1 VLFLDNTVM
10 ARPRRGES
18 GGRSPQLL
26 NGAKRASFPSYIE
39 PCSPRTGEA
48 PARGEWLCEI
58 KHDGYRTQAHMN
70 RGHLAL
76 YSRRGH
82 DWSDRFLPV
91 AQALRLVTVESAV
104 LDGEIVV
111 LGSGG
116 IADFRMLQADLAAKR
131 TDRLAYFVFDLLYL
145 DGFDLRGC
153 AIEERKK
160 LLRELFPSDN
170 KLLRFSEH
178 FEIAPGEMF
187 GQACRLGFEGIV
199 CKQLGSRYHSGESDD
214 WVKVK
219 CKKSETFPIIAFVEK
234 LGASPRRIA
243 SLYLG
248 RWVDGQLLYAGKAET
263 GFKQEMLY
271 ELRERLDPYIRKT
284 APLSVP
290 VKKPK
295 ATWVEPVVEA
305 EIEYNNLTAG
315 NILRM
320 PVFKGVRDDLRK
332 EASSNARRRS
342 NARPAVPRANIL
354 QWLPDATAPSKEEL
368 SVYWRRVEKQA
379 LEYLARRPLKLVRR
393 VHGTIFYHMGPLPP
407 IPSSVHELKIRKRE
421 GGEGTRLWIDDL
433 AGFLGLLEI
442 GAIEL
447 HPWNSTVDDI
457 EHPDT
462 LVFDLDPGDGISW
475 GFVIESALAMRE
487 ILSKSGHDCWP
498 KLTGGKGIHI
508 MVPIDSKMTHD
519 AAHSY
524 AKRLAQELA
533 ATARSRYT
541 LSATMS
547 ERKGRLF
554 IDYLRN
560 GRGTTAVGTY
570 SPRAREGFPI
580 AAPVTWSDVE
590 SGLAADA
597 FTIFRLPRTTG
608 RGRTSSISA
617 GSRASKGQVRGRTG
631 TK

>member
-1 VLFLDNTVM
+1 M

-18 GGRSPQLL
+18 GGRSLQHLD
-26 NGAKRASFPSYIE
+26 GARRASFPSYIE

-58 KHDGYRTQAHMN
+58 KQDGYRTQAHIN
-70 RGHLAL
+70 RSRLAL

-82 DWSDRFLPV
+82 DWADRFLPI
-91 AQALRLVTVESAV
+91 AQALRLVGVENAV

-111 LGSGG
+111 LGHGG

-131 TDRLAYFVFDLLYL
+131 TDRLVYFIFDLLYL
-145 DGFDLRGC
+145 NGFDLRGC
-153 AIEERKK
+153 VVEKRKE
-160 LLRELFPSDN
+160 LLRDLLPAGN
-170 KLLRFSEH
+170 NLLRFSEH
-178 FEIAPGEMF
+178 FAIAPGEMF
-187 GQACRLGFEGIV
+187 SQACRLGFEGIV
-199 CKQLGSRYHSGESDD
+199 CKQLGTRYRSGEVDD

-284 APLSVP
+284 SPLAVP

-295 ATWVEPVVEA
+295 ATWVEPVIQA
-305 EIEYNNLTAG
+305 EIEYTNLTAG

-320 PVFKGVRDDLRK
+320 PVFKGIRDDLGKTART
-332 EASSNARRRS
+332 NARRRS
-342 NARPAVPRANIL
+342 SARPAVPRANIL
-354 QWLPDATAPSKEEL
+354 QWLPHATAPSKEEL
-368 SVYWRRVEKQA
+368 ATYWHRVARPA

-407 IPSSVHELKIRKRE
+407 IPTAVHELKIRKRE
-421 GGEGTRLWIDDL
+421 GGEGTRLWIEDL
-433 AGFLGLLEI
+433 PGLLGLVEI

-462 LVFDLDPGDGISW
+462 LVFDLDPGDGVSW

-487 ILSKSGHDCWP
+487 ILRKNGHDSWP
-498 KLTGGKGIHI
+498 KVTGGKGLHI
-508 MVPIDSKMTHD
+508 MVPIEPKMSHD
-519 AAHSY
+519 AAHRY
-524 AKRLAQELA
+524 AERLARLLA
-533 ATARSRYT
+533 ATAPSRYT

-547 ERKGRLF
+547 QRRGRLF
-554 IDYLRN
+554 IDFLRN

-570 SPRAREGFPI
+570 SPRARQGFPI
-580 AAPVTWSDVE
+580 AAPVTWRDVE
-590 SGLAADA
+590 SGITPDA
-597 FTIFRLPRTTG
+597 FTLFRLPPR
-608 RGRTSSISA
+608 
-617 GSRASKGQVRGRTG
+617 
-631 TK
+631 

>member
-1 VLFLDNTVM
+1 M
-10 ARPRRGES
+10 ARARRGQS
-18 GGRSPQLL
+18 GGRSLQHL

-39 PCSPRTGEA
+39 PCSPRTGAA
-48 PARGEWLCEI
+48 PVRGEWLCEI
-58 KHDGYRTQAHMN
+58 KHDGYRTQAHIK

-82 DWSDRFLPV
+82 DWSDRFLPI
-91 AQALRLVTVESAV
+91 AQTLRVVVVENAV

-111 LGSGG
+111 LGAGG

-131 TDRLAYFVFDLLYL
+131 TDRLVYFIFDLLYL

-153 AIEERKK
+153 ALEERKK
-160 LLRELFPSDN
+160 LLRELLPADN
-170 KLLRFSEH
+170 NLLRFSEH

-199 CKQLGSRYHSGESDD
+199 CKQLGTRYRSGEGDD
-214 WVKVK
+214 WIKVK

-248 RWVDGQLLYAGKAET
+248 RWVNGQLLYAGKAET

-271 ELRERLDPYIRKT
+271 ELRERLDSHIRKT
-284 APLSVP
+284 SPLSVP

-295 ATWVEPVVEA
+295 ATWVDPVVEA

-320 PVFKGVRDDLRK
+320 PVFKGIRDDLGK
-332 EASSNARRRS
+332 AAPTSVRRRS
-342 NARPAVPRANIL
+342 NARSAVPRANIL

-368 SVYWRRVEKQA
+368 AVYWRRVEKPA

-407 IPSSVHELKIRKRE
+407 IPTSVHELKIRKRA
-421 GGEGTRLWIDDL
+421 GGEGTRLWIEDL
-433 AGFLGLLEI
+433 AGLLGLLDI

-462 LVFDLDPGDGISW
+462 LVFDLDPGDGVSW

-487 ILSKSGHDCWP
+487 ILLKSGHDSWP

-508 MVPIDSKMTHD
+508 MVPIERTMTHD
-519 AAHSY
+519 AAHRY
-524 AKRLAQELA
+524 ARGLAQQLA
-533 ATARSRYT
+533 VTAPRRYT

-547 ERKGRLF
+547 QRKGRLF
-554 IDYLRN
+554 IDFLRN

-570 SPRAREGFPI
+570 SPRARQGFPI
-580 AAPVTWSDVE
+580 AAPVTWRDVE
-590 SGLAADA
+590 SRIAPDA
-597 FTIFRLPRTTG
+597 FTLFRLPQNRA
-608 RGRTSSISA
+608 RGHPPASS
-617 GSRASKGQVRGRTG
+617 VRGGRSTPPVRRRRND
-631 TK
+631 K